1 MSAKHIV
8 TRTFPRTFDR
18 NAIDSTADHCASPL
32 RERFA
37 LLDAFAQQLQAMEDN
52 AKLRPQ
58 IVPHH
63 ASAGRRCVK
72 RVPVPRPLPPTV
84 FECPE
89 EEDDYLEEA
98 ESTTACDDNGSPT
111 TMCTGGSC
119 DKPLP
124 AVPRGAKA
132 LPPTPNI
139 DKNKPLPLVSK
150 PLPMPPHPLEKG
162 AKSRTTRRRR
172 VPSLTRCGG
181 DILD

>member
-1 MSAKHIV
+1 MPTKHIAS
-8 TRTFPRTFDR
+8 RTFPRTFDK
-18 NAIDSTADHCASPL
+18 TATNPASNDCSSPL
-32 RERFA
+32 RERFS

-52 AKLRPQ
+52 AKLRGQ
-58 IVPHH
+58 IAPPH

-111 TMCTGGSC
+111 SMCTGGSC

-124 AVPRGAKA
+124 AVPRGDKA
-132 LPPTPNI
+132 LPPTPSA
-139 DKNKPLPLVSK
+139 DKNKPLPPVSK
-150 PLPMPPHPLEKG
+150 PLPLPPRLQGKG
-162 AKSRTTRRRR
+162 GKSDISRHRH
-172 VPSLTRCGG
+172 VPSLTRSSGG
-181 DILD
+181 ITG